1 MCSPAQYLPRAAHRK
16 STAGVLTSNK
26 SKDSEHLLASKL
38 ALLQSSFVYSVTKII
53 HRSGTGRAYPKHH
66 VNAR

>member
-1 MCSPAQYLPRAAHRK
+1 MCSPAQYFPRAAYRK
-16 STAGVLTSNK
+16 STARVLTSNK
-26 SKDSEHLLASKL
+26 SNDSEHLLAPKL
-38 ALLQSSFVYSVTKII
+38 APLESSFVWSLSKII